1 VSVSFIQSLYNPS
14 SPLPTDEKVYKKML
28 ADDDFISVA
37 PQVYHLIKEQG
48 RLEATP
54 LFFQEHI
61 KTEFK
66 KAFYQNLFIKNQIE
80 QILMRF
86 EEEAIEVIPL
96 KGPFFA
102 EKYFGHIGARST
114 SDIDLLIKLQ
124 DLEQAKLIVKKL
136 GYSTEEEKI
145 EGHFHCGFSKVLP
158 GSPIPLT
165 VELHWHLLKENTAR
179 FDVNELWNEATPFRS
194 YKSIKELSIY
204 HTFYMICLHSWRHNL
219 DSLRHFLDIV
229 QLMFTLENELDFQQL
244 RMNSEVHQTSKRII
258 RTLSLVYQ
266 VLPNLQVVKNC
277 PIIKKKQF
285 LREIAFLNRH
295 KIGIWKYID
304 FIDYQFFSY
313 DTLRHSFM
321 QIKNLFR

>member
-1 VSVSFIQSLYNPS
+1 VSVSFIQNLYIPS
-14 SPLPTDEKVYKKML
+14 SPLPSDEEVYKEML
-28 ADDDFISVA
+28 TDDDFISVA
-37 PQVYHLIKEQG
+37 PQVYHLLNNQD
-48 RLEATP
+48 RLANTP

-61 KTEFK
+61 KAEFK
-66 KAFYQNLFIKNQIE
+66 KSFCQNLFIKNQTE

-102 EKYFGHIGARST
+102 EKFFGHIGARCT
-114 SDIDLLIKLQ
+114 SDIDLLIKLPN
-124 DLEQAKLIVKKL
+124 LEHAKEIVYSL
-136 GYSTEEEKI
+136 GFSKEEENI
-145 EGHFHCGFSKVLP
+145 AEHFHCSFSKELP
-158 GSPIPLT
+158 DSPIPLT

-194 YKSIKELSIY
+194 YQSVKELSKY

-219 DSLRHFLDIV
+219 DSMRYFMDIV
-229 QLMFTLENELDFQQL
+229 QLLFIIGNELDFQQL

-266 VLPNLQVVKNC
+266 VFPNLDVVKKC
-277 PIIKKKQF
+277 PIIRKKKS
-285 LREIAFLNRH
+285 LREIAFINRH
-295 KIGIWKYID
+295 KIGLWRYFD

-313 DTLRHSFM
+313 DTFRHRVM
-321 QIKNLFR
+321 QIKYLFK